1 LIIYDIVLP
10 LSSFIIYIQFTIVLG
25 DHLQNY
31 KKIIIAIMAV
41 IMLGITLPSAAALN
55 NQLQYQHSAGI
66 VTLSTES
73 LEIRIVGANTSP
85 HFHWWSPT
93 DPTIDYHM
101 KFVSLFE
108 ANDTDSDGSFTRG
121 VDTLVGPRFMLP
133 LTDWEFSGF
142 QTETD
147 GENITAVHFNFTTV
161 EGFDPRPVG
170 TEYNW
175 THLPSLP
182 SFDVTVQIRVH
193 LYMDAPGEVKF
204 DVIID
209 GWNWTYDDS
218 ILVFQFVITESNHG
232 ASQPETAPG
241 QFHKTETKFQFSNGY
256 MEYEPTALAA
266 NNTLQVK
273 ASYGEGIGLEAGES
287 VYLAIENFGDE
298 TLVYD
303 PILGVES
310 SSSLP
315 LIDTPTLLL
324 IGGIVGVVVIAA
336 IALRVRK

>member
-1 LIIYDIVLP
+1 
-10 LSSFIIYIQFTIVLG
+10 
-25 DHLQNY
+25 
-31 KKIIIAIMAV
+31 MAV
-41 IMLGITLPSAAALN
+41 VMLGITLPSAAAQSN
-55 NQLQYQHSAGI
+55 HLQYQQSAGI
-66 VTLSTES
+66 ATLSTDS
-73 LEIRIVGANTSP
+73 LEIRVVGANTSP
-85 HFHWWSPT
+85 HFHWWSPSN
-93 DPTIDYHM
+93 PTVDYHM

-108 ANDTDSDGSFTRG
+108 ANDTDSDGIFTRG
-121 VDTLVGPRFMLP
+121 VDTQIGPRFMLP
-133 LTDWEFSGF
+133 LTNWEFSGF

-147 GENITAVHFNFTTV
+147 GENITAVHFNFTSV
-161 EGFDPRPVG
+161 ERFDPRPAG
-170 TEYNW
+170 MEYNW

-182 SFDVTVQIRVH
+182 SYDVMVQIRVH
-193 LYMDAPGEVKF
+193 INMDSPSEAKF

-209 GWNWTYDDS
+209 GWNWSYDTS

-232 ASQPETAPG
+232 LGQQESAPSQFNKTA
-241 QFHKTETKFQFSNGY
+241 TKFQFSNGY

-273 ASYGEGIGLEAGES
+273 ASHGEGVGLEAGES
-287 VYLAIENFGDE
+287 VYLAFEYFGNE

-315 LIDTPTLLL
+315 LINTPTLLL
-324 IGGIVGVVVIAA
+324 IGSVVGVIALAA

>member
-1 LIIYDIVLP
+1 MIP
-10 LSSFIIYIQFTIVLG
+10 G
-25 DHLQNY
+25 DLLQNH
-31 KKIIIAIMAV
+31 KKFMIAIMAV
-41 IMLGITLPSAAALN
+41 IMLGISLPSVAAQN
-55 NQLQYQHSAGI
+55 NQLQYQHSTGV
-66 VTLSTES
+66 VTLSTDS
-73 LEIRIVGANTSP
+73 LEIRVVGAETSP

-93 DPTIDYHM
+93 DPSIDYHM

-108 ANDTDSDGSFTRG
+108 ANDTDSDGIFTKG

-147 GENITAVHFNFTTV
+147 GENITAVHFNFTSIET
-161 EGFDPRPVG
+161 FDPRPEG
-170 TEYNW
+170 AQYNW
-175 THLPSLP
+175 TQLPTLS

-193 LYMDAPGEVKF
+193 LYMDSPSEVKF

-209 GWNWTYDDS
+209 GWDWTYDDS

-232 ASQPETAPG
+232 ASQLETSPG
-241 QFHKTETKFQFSNGY
+241 QFHRTETKFQFSNGY

-273 ASYGEGIGLEAGES
+273 ASYGEGVGLEAGES
-287 VYLAIENFGDE
+287 VYLAFENFGDE

-324 IGGIVGVVVIAA
+324 IGGSVAVVAIVA
-336 IALRVRK
+336 IALKVKN